1 MNWYFKVFKQ
11 SFDFSTRARRKEYWM
26 FALFNFIVLMLL
38 IYLDVSLGTTSGE
51 GEDEI
56 GWFFLIYFI
65 ISLIPNFAVAVRRM
79 HDLGKSGAWVL
90 INMIPLIGGFWFLI
104 LTCMEG
110 ENKTNKWGPNPKGNN
125 LNNQIDL
132 IGRE

>member
-38 IYLDVSLGTTSGE
+38 IYLDVSLGTTSGQ

-56 GWFFLIYFI
+56 GWLFLIYLL
-65 ISLIPNFAVAVRRM
+65 ISIIPNFAVAVRRM